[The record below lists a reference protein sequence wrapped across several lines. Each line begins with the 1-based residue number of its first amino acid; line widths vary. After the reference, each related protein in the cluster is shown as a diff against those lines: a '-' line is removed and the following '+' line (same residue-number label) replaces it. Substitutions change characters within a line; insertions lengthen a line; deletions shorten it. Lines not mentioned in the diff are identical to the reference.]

1 MPVPILRHV
10 CHEGR
15 YTPRGPGL
23 YACRSCGNRATT
35 AAFPVQSDERLV
47 VLAGVLQVLAVPDGH
62 QMITPTRRCHAPHL
76 GAGLALALRLSRTQ
90 PVYRRPEDIA
100 TAENLLAVLDVDDQG
115 PWVFSPEQLDV
126 LTRAMDVRSAR
137 LPSTARQHPDFD
149 AAIRAAHT
157 RSRPPHSH

>member
-10 CHEGR
+10 RHGGR
-15 YTPRGPGL
+15 YAPRSPGL
-23 YACRSCGNRATT
+23 YACRSCGNRATA
-35 AAFPVQSDERLV
+35 AAFPVQSDKRLV

-62 QMITPTRRCHAPHL
+62 QVITPTRHCHAPHL

-90 PVYRRPEDIA
+90 PVHRRPEDIA
-100 TAENLLAVLDVDDQG
+100 TAENLLATSDVDDQG
-115 PWVFSPEQLDV
+115 PWVLSPKRLDV
-126 LTRAMDVRSAR
+126 LTRAMDVRNAR

-157 RSRPPHSH
+157 RSRPPHPD